1 MPKIILTAN
10 VKDGKS
16 WEKAYRSHG
25 DLFKAAGIGTVH
37 YTVDDDDHVVMCTEV
52 DDVNAYMDFVKADS
66 TQDAMKK
73 DGVKRK
79 TVKVYVLDKEFSA

>member
-1 MPKIILTAN
+1 MPKIILTAD
-10 VKDGKS
+10 VKNGKK
-16 WEKAYRSHG
+16 WEKAYRTHS
-25 DLFKAAGIGTVH
+25 DLFKAAGIGTVD

-52 DDVNAYMDFVKADS
+52 DDVKAYMEFVKAES
-66 TQDAMKK
+66 TQDAMKN

>member
-1 MPKIILTAN
+1 VPKIILTAN
-10 VKDGKS
+10 VKDGKT
-16 WEKAYRSHG
+16 WEKAYRSHA
-25 DLFKAAGIGTVH
+25 DLFRAAGIGTVQ

-52 DDVNAYMDFVKADS
+52 DDVKAYMDFVKADS
-66 TQDAMKK
+66 TQAAMKN